1 MRLSACFLS
10 CLLLRPQTASALQ
23 RNTRPSTHDA
33 PLSVYGQE
41 TVTAALLPHHRA
53 GKVSF
58 FSSTPV
64 KTTTTFYCLINA
76 LTDVGTNK
84 TMFKDSRRLKFLFP
98 LSKNRQI
105 PVAVLDSDEWGKEL
119 FHGQKRIFS
128 CRTTVRNHERARYAH
143 LACSSRQSE

>member
-33 PLSVYGQE
+33 PLPVYGQE
-41 TVTAALLPHHRA
+41 TVRAVPLPHHRA
-53 GKVSF
+53 GKISF
-58 FSSTPV
+58 FLCTPV
-64 KTTTTFYCLINA
+64 KTTTKFYYLINA
-76 LTDVGTNK
+76 LTDLGTNK

-128 CRTTVRNHERARYAH
+128 CRTTVRNHERTRYVH